1 MENKPKTAKKLS
13 SKLLPTSKKIKKEAI
28 TATGKKNNEAID
40 DIFSTLK
47 DKPKKKEKEELTKG
61 VAFDKEKANKKSGGE
76 KSKKNKFTEEGY
88 KIYSVDEL
96 NIGRGGGT
104 ELCPFDCDCC
114 F

>member
-1 MENKPKTAKKLS
+1 LRIIY
-13 SKLLPTSKKIKKEAI
+13 LLIFKRKEAI

-76 KSKKNKFTEEGY
+76 KSKSIELQFFDSILIVFIREQ
-88 KIYSVDEL
+88 IY
-96 NIGRGGGT
+96 
-104 ELCPFDCDCC
+104 
-114 F
+114 